1 MSDEQDPMA
10 AAAQPAGAESATVE
24 QPPAESKSPDELA
37 AESELREALR
47 MVVDPEINIDIVTL
61 GLIREI
67 EFRPGEGQVE
77 VKMILTTPFCPYAG
91 TLIQQVKDV
100 TRQLSPLDPIV
111 TLMEEPQWSPEL
123 MEGGDWS
130 DWGLI

>member
-10 AAAQPAGAESATVE
+10 AAAQPVVAEAAAVE
-24 QPPAESKSPDELA
+24 QPAAENKSPDELA

-67 EFRPGEGQVE
+67 EFRPNEGQVE
-77 VKMILTTPFCPYAG
+77 VRMILTTPFCPYAG

>member
-10 AAAQPAGAESATVE
+10 AAAQPAGADAATVE
-24 QPPAESKSPDELA
+24 QAPAENKSPDELA

-67 EFRPGEGQVE
+67 EFRPGDGQVE

-111 TLMEEPQWSPEL
+111 TLMDEPQWSPEL

>member
-1 MSDEQDPMA
+1 MSETSEQDPNSDRLVA
-10 AAAQPAGAESATVE
+10 AATDAVAAPIEHDPE
-24 QPPAESKSPDELA
+24 HLA
-37 AESELREALR
+37 AESEMREALR

-67 EFRPGEGQVE
+67 VFDPTAGEVE
-77 VKMILTTPFCPYAG
+77 VRMILTTPFCPYAG
-91 TLIQQVKDV
+91 TIIQQVKDV
-100 TRQLSPLDPIV
+100 ARQISPLSPKV
-111 TLMEEPQWSPEL
+111 TLLEEPRWSPEL

>member
-1 MSDEQDPMA
+1 MTDDLQTPA
-10 AAAQPAGAESATVE
+10 ATDVDVGAAESTTE
-24 QPPAESKSPDELA
+24 ESETAEVLA

-47 MVVDPEINIDIVTL
+47 MVIDPEINIDVVTL

-67 EFRPGEGQVE
+67 EFRPDEAQVE

-100 TRQLSPLDPIV
+100 TRQLSPLEPVV
-111 TLMEEPQWSPEL
+111 TLLEEPRWSPEL

-130 DWGLI
+130 DWGLV